1 MVNGSFA
8 SFAFVLRPPDQAAQ
22 RSRAMPIP
30 LRRRRKNHNG
40 IHAVI
45 SRCQWQHITSRFA
58 RYFTHRKENKVKT
71 QAQKTVIIPFRVT
84 PAEKKQIE
92 EISCQCNKPMSDFI
106 RECIFKKEIVIIDG
120 ADQIADELR
129 RIGNNINQLTK
140 AANAELITVVD
151 LKNVRK
157 ELAELWQSLNSLQ
170 RNGQ

>member
-1 MVNGSFA
+1 MQITF
-8 SFAFVLRPPDQAAQ
+8 LDAATLGED
-22 RSRAMPIP
+22 M
-30 LRRRRKNHNG
+30 
-40 IHAVI
+40 
-45 SRCQWQHITSRFA
+45 
-58 RYFTHRKENKVKT
+58 E
-71 QAQKTVIIPFRVT
+71 
-84 PAEKKQIE
+84 KQIE

-129 RIGNNINQLTK
+129 RIGNNINQLTR

-170 RNGQ
+170 RNGR

>member
-1 MVNGSFA
+1 MVIY
-8 SFAFVLRPPDQAAQ
+8 FAFLRVSPLYYV
-22 RSRAMPIP
+22 RPI
-30 LRRRRKNHNG
+30 RRRKGVGLCPYPYTNKN
-40 IHAVI
+40 
-45 SRCQWQHITSRFA
+45 
-58 RYFTHRKENKVKT
+58 RKEDKVKT

-92 EISCQCNKPMSDFI
+92 EISYQCNKPMSDFI

-129 RIGNNINQLTK
+129 RIGNNINQLTR

-170 RNGQ
+170 RNGR